1 MHFVGQYQRHF
12 IVRGKDV
19 NDHARNYLSGLLS
32 TSNRKN
38 IECIGADIPKS
49 NYQGMQQMISDSPWS
64 HTQLMDQVTKDAQQ
78 LLGGH
83 RDSALYVDESSF
95 AKKGDHS
102 VGVQRQYC
110 GRLGKVENCQM
121 GVFACLGRGDRST
134 VVDFR
139 LFLPE
144 DWAKDDERCEK
155 AKIPQEQRQHRTRT
169 ELALEMVKTARL
181 GGSDHQWVGADCAY
195 GNNQEFCAQLEDLG
209 EKFMMDVMGTT
220 KVWDAD
226 PCPEAPERG
235 SEKSGRPRS
244 ACKAGNA
251 KARQRSI
258 EALVVEHFGKE
269 CRRVVIRRTSQGRL
283 RAQVWAREV
292 WVWDPGQ
299 ERARRRMLVVRRE
312 EDGKMKYSWS
322 NVAAT
327 TSWERLAFMQAQRY
341 WIERAFEDGK
351 SELGMAQYEVRGWGG
366 WHHHMALVALAM
378 LFVVKERIS
387 FKDEAPLLSARDVV
401 ELLDYYLPRRGTTE
415 KEVLDDLVSRHK
427 RRIQASQS
435 HAKRNSQRAPSS

>member
-64 HTQLMDQVTKDAQQ
+64 HTQLMDQVSKDAQQ

-110 GRLGKVENCQM
+110 GRLGKVDNCQM

-155 AKIPQEQRQHRTRT
+155 AKIPQEQRQHQTRT
-169 ELALEMVKTARL
+169 EI
-181 GGSDHQWVGADCAY
+181 
-195 GNNQEFCAQLEDLG
+195 
-209 EKFMMDVMGTT
+209 
-220 KVWDAD
+220 
-226 PCPEAPERG
+226 
-235 SEKSGRPRS
+235 GR
-244 ACKAGNA
+244 AH
-251 KARQRSI
+251 
-258 EALVVEHFGKE
+258 V
-269 CRRVVIRRTSQGRL
+269 
-283 RAQVWAREV
+283 
-292 WVWDPGQ
+292 
-299 ERARRRMLVVRRE
+299 
-312 EDGKMKYSWS
+312 
-322 NVAAT
+322 
-327 TSWERLAFMQAQRY
+327 
-341 WIERAFEDGK
+341 
-351 SELGMAQYEVRGWGG
+351 
-366 WHHHMALVALAM
+366 
-378 LFVVKERIS
+378 
-387 FKDEAPLLSARDVV
+387 
-401 ELLDYYLPRRGTTE
+401 
-415 KEVLDDLVSRHK
+415 
-427 RRIQASQS
+427 
-435 HAKRNSQRAPSS
+435 